1 MQLADIVA
9 ESQSG
14 QGLSNLARQFN
25 LTDDQVR
32 AAIDQLGPVVMA
44 GVRRET
50 QSADG
55 LSGLLAALAG
65 GDHARYMNGQDDG
78 MIDDGNAI
86 LGHIFGSKEVSRGV
100 AAHAAAST
108 GIGAGI
114 LKKMLPVIAA
124 MVMGYLAKRMGGGAS
139 GGGLGGVLG
148 QIFGGGTANAG
159 TASTSSGGGLG
170 DILGQV
176 LGGRPPGNGGLGD
189 ILGQVLGGGKA
200 SGGSPAAGGSLT
212 DILGGLFGADAPP
225 NVRQKATAE
234 ASARLNSMLGGDTS
248 VGSDGDGLLRSVE
261 EALRRR

>member
-1 MQLADIVA
+1 MQLADIIA
-9 ESQSG
+9 ESQDG

-25 LTDDQVR
+25 LTDEQVR

-50 QSADG
+50 QSPAD
-55 LSGLLAALAG
+55 LSSLLAALAG
-65 GDHARYMNGQDDG
+65 GDHARYMDGQDDG
-78 MIDDGNAI
+78 IVDDGNAI

-176 LGGRPPGNGGLGD
+176 LGG
-189 ILGQVLGGGKA
+189 GKA
-200 SGGSPAAGGSLT
+200 SGGPPAAGGSLT

-248 VGSDGDGLLRSVE
+248 AGSDGDGLLRSVE